1 MGTGNRKTA
10 AGKKEV
16 KDETRPWGTR
26 ETLDH
31 TGRTEVRT
39 MTTSTST
46 RTAATVLER
55 YTVTADVLLSPD
67 VEADTPEAPL
77 EHYRELRRTRPELR
91 GRGDHRRGA
100 GGAEGR

>member
-1 MGTGNRKTA
+1 
-10 AGKKEV
+10 
-16 KDETRPWGTR
+16 
-26 ETLDH
+26 
-31 TGRTEVRT
+31 
-39 MTTSTST
+39 
-46 RTAATVLER
+46 VLER